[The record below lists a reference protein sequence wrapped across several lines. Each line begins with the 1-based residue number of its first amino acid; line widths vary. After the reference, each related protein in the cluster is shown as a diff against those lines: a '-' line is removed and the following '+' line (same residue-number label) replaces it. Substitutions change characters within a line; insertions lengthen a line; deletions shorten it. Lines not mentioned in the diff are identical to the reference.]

1 MPPVFEVSTFKLIL
15 QHVCAHNFLLTKY
28 AILTLIDRLCSWTN
42 IQQEKCNYSFHMSA
56 LFLCKNNSSK
66 MAKSD
71 ENVLLYDVE
80 RLNSCLIKH
89 RKIEHNIVSCLNVI
103 ERGEMGI

>member
-1 MPPVFEVSTFKLIL
+1 
-15 QHVCAHNFLLTKY
+15 
-28 AILTLIDRLCSWTN
+28 
-42 IQQEKCNYSFHMSA
+42 
-56 LFLCKNNSSK
+56 

-80 RLNSCLIKH
+80 RLNSRLIKH
-89 RKIEHNIVSCLNVI
+89 REIEHNTVSCLNVI

>member
-1 MPPVFEVSTFKLIL
+1 
-15 QHVCAHNFLLTKY
+15 
-28 AILTLIDRLCSWTN
+28 
-42 IQQEKCNYSFHMSA
+42 
-56 LFLCKNNSSK
+56 

-80 RLNSCLIKH
+80 RLNSRLIKQ
-89 RKIEHNIVSCLNVI
+89 REIEHNIVSCLSVI

>member
-1 MPPVFEVSTFKLIL
+1 
-15 QHVCAHNFLLTKY
+15 
-28 AILTLIDRLCSWTN
+28 
-42 IQQEKCNYSFHMSA
+42 MSA

-66 MAKSD
+66 MGKSD

-80 RLNSCLIKH
+80 RLNSRLIKH
-89 RKIEHNIVSCLNVI
+89 REIEHNIVSCLNVI